1 MAESLAEKAFLA
13 GLGVFGYARENIKE
27 FVGDL
32 IKHGEASRAEGKKL
46 VEDLAKKGKEE
57 RKFIARAV
65 KEVISKTS
73 RVMNVA
79 SATKQ
84 EELEK
89 KVDNIEAR
97 VTKLEADLKAI
108 RTASF

>member
-1 MAESLAEKAFLA
+1 MAEFLVEKAFLA

-27 FVGDL
+27 FVEDL
-32 IKHGEASRAEGKKL
+32 VKHGEASRAEGKKL
-46 VEDLAKKGKEE
+46 VEDLAKKGEE
-57 RKFIARAV
+57 EKKFIARAV

-84 EELEK
+84 DELEK

-108 RTASF
+108 RTTSF

>member
-1 MAESLAEKAFLA
+1 MAESLTEKAFLA

-32 IKHGEASRAEGKKL
+32 IKRGEISRAEGKKL
-46 VEDLAKKGKEE
+46 VEDLAKKGEE
-57 RKFIARAV
+57 EKKFITKV
-65 KEVISKTS
+65 VQEVSSRIL

-97 VTKLEADLKAI
+97 VTKLEADLKAT